1 MAFKRAGTRASDD
14 EAKVPARSLSPERL
28 EQRARNVVFY
38 QLNRTIKSRKQ
49 LADILERREIPVEI
63 AEAVLERFTEA
74 GLIDDRRFA
83 ETLVATRR
91 SARGLSRS
99 ALARELSTK
108 GVSPEIVEDVLSEL
122 TAEEDLATATKLALK
137 RIRGLMSHPRETRN
151 RRLLGF
157 LQRKGYSASIAFAAI
172 KTAENEAVK
181 SEF

>member
-1 MAFKRAGTRASDD
+1 MAFKRTGTRASDD

-28 EQRARNVVFY
+28 EQRARNVVLY

-49 LADILERREIPVEI
+49 LADILERREIPTEI

-108 GVSPEIVEDVLSEL
+108 GVSPEIIDEVLSEL
-122 TAEEDLATATKLALK
+122 TAEEELATATKLAVK

-157 LQRKGYSASIAFAAI
+157 LQRKGYSSSIAFAAI

>member
-1 MAFKRAGTRASDD
+1 VAFKRAGTRASDD

-28 EQRARNVVFY
+28 EQRARNVVLY

-49 LADILERREIPVEI
+49 LADILERREIPSEI

-83 ETLVATRR
+83 ETLVANRR

-99 ALARELSTK
+99 ALARDLSTK
-108 GVSPEIVEDVLSEL
+108 GVSPEIIDDVLSEL
-122 TAEEDLATATKLALK
+122 TAEEDLATATKLAVK

>member
-28 EQRARNVVFY
+28 EQRARNGVLY

-49 LADILERREIPVEI
+49 LADILERREIPTEI

-108 GVSPEIVEDVLSEL
+108 GVSPEIIDDVLSEL
-122 TAEEDLATATKLALK
+122 TAEEDLATATKLAVK

>member
-28 EQRARNVVFY
+28 EQRARNVVLY
-38 QLNRTIKSRKQ
+38 QLNRIIKSRKQ
-49 LADILERREIPVEI
+49 LADILERREIPTEI
-63 AEAVLERFTEA
+63 AETVLERFTEA

-108 GVSPEIVEDVLSEL
+108 GVSLEIIDDVLSEL
-122 TAEEDLATATKLALK
+122 TAEEDLATATKLAVK

-172 KTAENEAVK
+172 KSAENEAVK

>member
-1 MAFKRAGTRASDD
+1 VAFKRAGTRSSDD

-28 EQRARNVVFY
+28 EQRARNVVLY

-49 LADILERREIPVEI
+49 LADILERREIPTEI

-108 GVSPEIVEDVLSEL
+108 GVSPEIIDEVLSEL
-122 TAEEDLATATKLALK
+122 TTEEDLATATKLAVK